1 MPKVIKVILGR
12 LARWGRSDLRVSSG
26 RRGPEEQSDT
36 WELLVEWV
44 SRGNL
49 VLQVMRAI
57 RDHRAPWGL
66 QDQKVKRASRAT
78 MGKSRVLLVLQV
90 T

>member
-1 MPKVIKVILGR
+1 MQKVNKVTLGR
-12 LARWGRSDLRVSSG
+12 LGQWGRLDHQVLLG
-26 RRGPEEQSDT
+26 RRGPEEPSDT

-44 SRGNL
+44 NRGNL

-66 QDQKVKRASRAT
+66 QDQKVKRANRGM
-78 MGKSRVLLVLQV
+78 MGK
-90 T
+90 